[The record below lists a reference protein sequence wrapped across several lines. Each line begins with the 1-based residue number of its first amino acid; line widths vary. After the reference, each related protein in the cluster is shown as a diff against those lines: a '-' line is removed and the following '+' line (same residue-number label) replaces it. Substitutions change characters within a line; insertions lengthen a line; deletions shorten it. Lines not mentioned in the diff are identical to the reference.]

1 MSTRPGVRLPRGK
14 TERSL
19 RIQSSA
25 AWQRGKD
32 QLTRNTCCADHCRPG
47 VQGDTSRSTVTARQ
61 LGRWGNISRSDHCR
75 RIHRSVRSP
84 APLPAGYSLSSPVF
98 SKSEAA
104 EPGQVCPNHDNPRK
118 NRDKSRENGDK
129 SGIYAQSKGKE
140 SKGKKNKINDL
151 SCPDSAGAERDGGEY
166 PDNFR
171 FARFPLQ
178 LELKLFPKNRCD
190 SPQTLV

>member
-1 MSTRPGVRLPRGK
+1 MNTRPGVRLPRGK

-47 VQGDTSRSTVTARQ
+47 VQGDTSHSTVTARQ

-104 EPGQVCPNHDNPRK
+104 EPGQNPVRYARITISPGKTGINPGRMAINPGIIPKVKKRK
-118 NRDKSRENGDK
+118 E
-129 SGIYAQSKGKE
+129 KE
-140 SKGKKNKINDL
+140 SKLN
-151 SCPDSAGAERDGGEY
+151 
-166 PDNFR
+166 
-171 FARFPLQ
+171 
-178 LELKLFPKNRCD
+178 
-190 SPQTLV
+190 